1 MFTLHSH
8 QLFLISI
15 NQKRIYIYILLYEI
29 KRALLRVFQNWGG
42 GGAGG
47 GGEGAVKF
55 SVKLSPTNMGFVN
68 YSGLTFSPD
77 FQNTE
82 ELSRS
87 VLQK

>member
-42 GGAGG
+42 GGA
-47 GGEGAVKF
+47 VKF
-55 SVKLSPTNMGFVN
+55 SVKLPPTNMGFVN

-82 ELSRS
+82 ELSEG